1 MNQTIFLRSK
11 QQQQFA
17 INAILATTLVKT
29 SQSPSALLT
38 TSARNYYMV
47 EIGNRYGLLVVL
59 RKGDPYINPRGKVGE
74 SRWVCRCDCGK
85 EKLIYRSALTT
96 GRTKSCGCLVKK
108 SAALRCANNGKPR
121 QRKGAYSSWAQMKS
135 RCNNPETP
143 GYKNYGGRGGAFVN
157 GGIHL
162 IFSWKTWER
171 GLTDAALIVLM
182 SMVITV
188 KRIADGLLTESKSS
202 TPEERE
208 ILQRTGKQ

>member
-1 MNQTIFLRSK
+1 
-11 QQQQFA
+11 
-17 INAILATTLVKT
+17 
-29 SQSPSALLT
+29 
-38 TSARNYYMV
+38 MV

-121 QRKGAYSSWAQMKS
+121 KRKGAYSSWAQMKS

-143 GYKNYGGRGGAFVN
+143 GYKNYGGRGIRVCERWNSFDLFLEDMGERPDGCSIDRIDVN
-157 GGIHL
+157 GDYCKENCRWATDREQKLNTRRTRNLTAYG
-162 IFSWKTWER
+162 KTMTIKEWSEE
-171 GLTDAALIVLM
+171 TDIPY
-182 SMVITV
+182 STITV
-188 KRIADGLLTESKSS
+188 RLMRGKTIEEALSNGKTKVSS
-202 TPEERE
+202 D
-208 ILQRTGKQ
+208 

>member
-1 MNQTIFLRSK
+1 M
-11 QQQQFA
+11 
-17 INAILATTLVKT
+17 
-29 SQSPSALLT
+29 
-38 TSARNYYMV
+38 
-47 EIGNRYGLLVVL
+47 
-59 RKGDPYINPRGKVGE
+59 
-74 SRWVCRCDCGK
+74 
-85 EKLIYRSALTT
+85 
-96 GRTKSCGCLVKK
+96 
-108 SAALRCANNGKPR
+108 
-121 QRKGAYSSWAQMKS
+121 
-135 RCNNPETP
+135 
-143 GYKNYGGRGGAFVN
+143 N